1 MDNTDL
7 KIIELLSANSRTTA
21 SAIAQ
26 AIHLSVPAAAERIRR
41 LEEGG
46 VIRQHTLKLDRK
58 SFNLNLLA
66 FILVTVEDAAQIA
79 AFKEAALKSTAVLE
93 CHHLAGQYDYL
104 LKVAVQDTGAL
115 EEFISHTL
123 KKLPAAVRTN
133 TAIVLSSVKEE
144 N

>member
-7 KIIELLSANSRTTA
+7 KIIEILNKNSRTTA

-41 LEEGG
+41 LEESG
-46 VIRQHTLKLDRK
+46 VIRQYTLKLDRK

-79 AFKEAALKSTAVLE
+79 AFKEAALKSPAVLE
-93 CHHLAGQYDYL
+93 CHHIAGQYDYL

-115 EEFISHTL
+115 EEFIFHTL